1 MSGPS
6 ARWLVGS
13 AKHSPKEISTTAL
26 AQSALTEWLEVFRA
40 EDGVDLICEA
50 VRVALQAMIEFEAT
64 EVIDRRWPLRTLRDR
79 TTERA
84 TGRVRGC

>member
-1 MSGPS
+1 M
-6 ARWLVGS
+6 
-13 AKHSPKEISTTAL
+13 
-26 AQSALTEWLEVFRA
+26 TELLEVFRA

-50 VRVALQAMIEFEAT
+50 VGVALQALIEFEAT